1 MTICPCCG
9 FKSANSESGV
19 SGTGCASCGARSVG
33 EPLPRPE
40 HELPSYGRSLV
51 LTVAGSL
58 LVLVFLTQTIMAM
71 VQRSSRAVTSP
82 LALASMFP
90 LDFWSWMAAAETAAW
105 RLKWLMIPV
114 SLLVLFGGRKLY
126 RSVQAAPDRFC
137 GQRYARR
144 GYLASAAVPLLVLI
158 LIGITVPARLQHRQ
172 DSIQAA
178 ANIQGLT
185 FSRAI
190 FDFSVKY
197 QRVPNDLNDLRQLP
211 DSDGSIAAALSS
223 LDSATAVNAYRP
235 YAEVAAKE
243 KPRTLR
249 GAVIRN
255 ASINNVADEPIS
267 EGLSFTNYELR
278 LPGADKVNG
287 TEDDLIVRDGLVS
300 LASEAPRRGPRRPPG
315 KTAGPRRLTKFPRL
329 TTPCILCRALRF
341 SVMSNGPI
349 V

>member
-1 MTICPCCG
+1 VTICPCCG
-9 FKSANSESGV
+9 FKSANPESGV

-40 HELPSYGRSLV
+40 HELPSYARSLV

-58 LVLVFLTQTIMAM
+58 LVLVFLTQTFIAL
-71 VQRSSRAVTSP
+71 VQRSSKAVTSP
-82 LALASMFP
+82 LALAAMFP

-105 RLKWLMIPV
+105 RLKWIMIPV
-114 SLLVLFGGRKLY
+114 SLLVLFGGRRIY

-144 GYLASAAVPLLVLI
+144 GYFASAAVPLLVLI

-172 DSIQAA
+172 ERIQAA
-178 ANIQGLT
+178 ANIPALT

-190 FDFSVKY
+190 FEYSLAY
-197 QRVPNDLNDLRQLP
+197 QKMPNDLADLKKLP
-211 DSDGSIAAALSS
+211 DPDGSIAAALNS
-223 LDSATAVNAYRP
+223 LDTASSVNAYRP

-249 GAVIRN
+249 GAVILN
-255 ASINNVADEPIS
+255 ASINSGSDEPIS
-267 EGLSFTNYELR
+267 EGISFTNYDLH
-278 LPGADKVNG
+278 LAGADKING

-300 LASEAPRRGPRRPPG
+300 LASALPRRGPPATSVGKNRRP
-315 KTAGPRRLTKFPRL
+315 
-329 TTPCILCRALRF
+329 
-341 SVMSNGPI
+341 
-349 V
+349 

>member
-1 MTICPCCG
+1 VTICPCCG

-58 LVLVFLTQTIMAM
+58 LVIVFLTQTIIAL
-71 VQRSSRAVTSP
+71 VQRSAKAATSP
-82 LALASMFP
+82 LALASMIP

-126 RSVQAAPDRFC
+126 RSIQATPERFC

-144 GYLASAAVPLLVLI
+144 GYFASAAVPLLVLI
-158 LIGITVPARLQHRQ
+158 LIGITVPARLQHRR

-185 FSRAI
+185 FSRA
-190 FDFSVKY
+190 FFEYSVKY
-197 QRVPNDLNDLRQLP
+197 QRMPNELNDLRLLP
-211 DSDGSIAAALSS
+211 DPDGSIAAALSG
-223 LDSATAVNAYRP
+223 LDSATSVNAYRP

-255 ASINNVADEPIS
+255 ASINSVPDEPIS
-267 EGLSFTNYELR
+267 EGIAFTNYDLH
-278 LPGADKVNG
+278 LPGADKING

-300 LASEAPRRGPRRPPG
+300 FASEVPRRGPTATSVG
-315 KTAGPRRLTKFPRL
+315 KNR
-329 TTPCILCRALRF
+329 
-341 SVMSNGPI
+341 
-349 V
+349 

>member
-19 SGTGCASCGARSVG
+19 SGAGCAACGARAVG

-40 HELPSYGRSLV
+40 HELPSYARSLV
-51 LTVAGSL
+51 LSVAGSL
-58 LVLVFLTQTIMAM
+58 LVLVFLTQTIIAL
-71 VQRSSRAVTSP
+71 VQRSSKAATSS

-105 RLKWLMIPV
+105 RLKWIMIPI

-126 RSVQAAPDRFC
+126 RSVQAAPERFC

-144 GYLASAAVPLLVLI
+144 GYLASAVVPLLVLI
-158 LIGITVPARLQHRQ
+158 LIGITVPARLRHRQ
-172 DSIQAA
+172 EGIQAG
-178 ANIQGLT
+178 ANIVGLT

-190 FDFSVKY
+190 FEYSVKFE
-197 QRVPNDLNDLRQLP
+197 RVPNDLNDLRQLP
-211 DSDGSIAAALSS
+211 DADGSIAAALSS
-223 LDSATAVNAYRP
+223 LDSSASVNAYRP

-243 KPRTLR
+243 KPRSLR

-255 ASINNVADEPIS
+255 ASVNSVPDEPLS

-278 LPGADKVNG
+278 LPGVDKING
-287 TEDDLIVRDGLVS
+287 TEDDLIVRDGVVYKL
-300 LASEAPRRGPRRPPG
+300 SEIPRRAGAASATQPRHP
-315 KTAGPRRLTKFPRL
+315 
-329 TTPCILCRALRF
+329 
-341 SVMSNGPI
+341 
-349 V
+349 

>member
-9 FKSANSESGV
+9 FKSANPESGV

-40 HELPSYGRSLV
+40 HELPSYARSLV

-58 LVLVFLTQTIMAM
+58 LVLVFVTQTIIAL
-71 VQRSSRAVTSP
+71 VQRSAKAATSP
-82 LALASMFP
+82 LALASMVPF
-90 LDFWSWMAAAETAAW
+90 DFWSWMAAAETAAW
-105 RLKWLMIPV
+105 RLKWLMVPV

-126 RSVQAAPDRFC
+126 RSIQATPERFC
-137 GQRYARR
+137 GLRYARR
-144 GYLASAAVPLLVLI
+144 GYFASAAVPLLVLI

-190 FDFSVKY
+190 FEYSVKF

-211 DSDGSIAAALSS
+211 DEDGSIAAALSS
-223 LDSATAVNAYRP
+223 LDVATSVNAYRP

-255 ASINNVADEPIS
+255 ASINSVPDEPVT
-267 EGLSFTNYELR
+267 EGISFTNYDLH
-278 LPGADKVNG
+278 LPGADKING
-287 TEDDLIVRDGLVS
+287 TDDDLIVSDGLVS
-300 LASEAPRRGPRRPPG
+300 LASEAPGRGPAATSAG
-315 KTAGPRRLTKFPRL
+315 KNR
-329 TTPCILCRALRF
+329 
-341 SVMSNGPI
+341 
-349 V
+349 